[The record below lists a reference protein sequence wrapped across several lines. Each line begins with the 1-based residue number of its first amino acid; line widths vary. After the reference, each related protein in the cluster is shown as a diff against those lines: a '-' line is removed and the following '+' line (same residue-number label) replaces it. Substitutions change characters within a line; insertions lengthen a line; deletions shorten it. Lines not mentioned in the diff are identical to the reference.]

1 MKREDSIRI
10 TPACAGTTLPVR
22 NWQFLIQ
29 DHPRLWEQPDVLQCP
44 SRTGITPPVREQH
57 KAAAIYAKYCRI
69 TPACGE
75 QLTRRAIFS
84 GLSGITPACAGTT
97 DNRLLSRLKIWD
109 HPRLCGNN
117 IVNPVT
123 NGFTTGS
130 PPPVREQHGDIH
142 AWGSECGITPACA
155 GTTDGQDVGCVRR
168 SDHPRLCG
176 NNVWCYFTRGV
187 SWGSPPP
194 VREQPLWH
202 CGR

>member
-1 MKREDSIRI
+1 MREQLFLLGIGSFLFRI
-10 TPACAGTTLPVR
+10 TPACAGTTLTCCNVSQSNR
-22 NWQFLIQ
+22 
-29 DHPRLWEQPDVLQCP
+29 DHPRLCGNNTKLLQFTP
-44 SRTGITPPVREQH
+44 NTVGSPPPVR
-57 KAAAIYAKYCRI
+57 
-69 TPACGE
+69 E

-176 NNVWCYFTRGV
+176 NNGWCYSTRGV

-194 VREQPLWH
+194 VREQPY
-202 CGR
+202 GIAVDD